1 MIASVIVPIIEISGI
16 NHICMIRRSRY
27 LKKHPG
33 QIGFPGGFIEKNE
46 DLSQILCGQLLLKEE
61 IGINKKSFTLITKLD
76 NQFTHNKIEVVP
88 FIGLIGSKTF
98 RLSKNEVEDLYF
110 FSIQDILNTDKEPI
124 SMNNGRKTIRY
135 RIENTIIW
143 GLSAEIIENS
153 LPILNT
159 IRQIVYNGYDIY

>member
-46 DLSQILCGQLLLKEE
+46 DIFSGALRELKEE

-88 FIGLIGSKTF
+88 FIGLIESKTF

-159 IRQIVYNGYDIY
+159 IR